1 MLVRL
6 GVGGKGG
13 RCVKKR
19 IERMEMRDGR
29 G

>member
-6 GVGGKGG
+6 GMGGGCG